1 MDALEALR
9 SRRAY
14 GRLVDPPPTDEQLLL
29 ILERAAVGPDHG
41 ALRPVRF
48 VVLRHEGL
56 NDFGAVL
63 ESAYLRRSRE
73 SGEQPVEAKALKER
87 SKLQRAPLV
96 IVVAAVPQSSESIPW
111 SDQRDAA
118 AAAAMSILIAAHA
131 LGYGAMWRTGD
142 ICEDADV
149 KCALAINSEAAI
161 VGFIYIGT
169 ISTIKEPKTADMEGL
184 VGEYRGSSTHPGLV
198 PTMETKDTISP
209 G

>member
-14 GRLVDPPPTDEQLLL
+14 GRLIDPPPTDEQLLL

-63 ESAYLRRSRE
+63 ESAYLRRCRE

-118 AAAAMSILIAAHA
+118 AAMSILIAAHA

-149 KCALAINSEAAI
+149 KCALGINSEAAI

>member
-14 GRLVDPPPTDEQLLL
+14 GRLIDPPPTDEQLLL

-63 ESAYLRRSRE
+63 ESAYLRRCRE

-96 IVVAAVPQSSESIPW
+96 IVVAAAPQSSESIPW

-142 ICEDADV
+142 VCSDGDV
-149 KCALAINSEAAI
+149 KQALGINAEAAI

-169 ISTIKEPKTADMEGL
+169 ITTVKDPKVVDVDGL
-184 VGEYRGSSTHPGLV
+184 VSEYNGSSTHPGLI

>member
-1 MDALEALR
+1 M
-9 SRRAY
+9 
-14 GRLVDPPPTDEQLLL
+14 
-29 ILERAAVGPDHG
+29 
-41 ALRPVRF
+41 
-48 VVLRHEGL
+48 
-56 NDFGAVL
+56 
-63 ESAYLRRSRE
+63 
-73 SGEQPVEAKALKER
+73 
-87 SKLQRAPLV
+87 

-149 KCALAINSEAAI
+149 KCALGINSEAAI